1 MNKHSLNILI
11 VEDELLIAEML
22 KEMLLDLNY
31 NVVAIAKTYDLA
43 LFFLEKHKEINFA
56 FLDINLSE
64 SKNGFDVAKQIN
76 EVYQMPFV
84 FLTSYSTK
92 ETIKEAINLK
102 PDSYLLKPFTKTD
115 LFVTLELVAAKAF
128 VSDKTT
134 IIKDG
139 HLSIKLFHRDILW
152 IKSDNIYLE
161 VKTEDKT
168 YLVRNSLDKFYE
180 ELNDIDFLRIHRS
193 YVVNLK
199 QIKAVNGQYII
210 IGAEKIPMSR
220 SLRDELLIKFNS

>member
-84 FLTSYSTK
+84 FF
-92 ETIKEAINLK
+92 NL
-102 PDSYLLKPFTKTD
+102 
-115 LFVTLELVAAKAF
+115 LFNK
-128 VSDKTT
+128 
-134 IIKDG
+134 
-139 HLSIKLFHRDILW
+139 
-152 IKSDNIYLE
+152 
-161 VKTEDKT
+161 
-168 YLVRNSLDKFYE
+168 RNNK
-180 ELNDIDFLRIHRS
+180 RS
-193 YVVNLK
+193 Y
-199 QIKAVNGQYII
+199 
-210 IGAEKIPMSR
+210 
-220 SLRDELLIKFNS
+220 

>member
-1 MNKHSLNILI
+1 M
-11 VEDELLIAEML
+11 
-22 KEMLLDLNY
+22 
-31 NVVAIAKTYDLA
+31 
-43 LFFLEKHKEINFA
+43 
-56 FLDINLSE
+56 
-64 SKNGFDVAKQIN
+64 
-76 EVYQMPFV
+76 
-84 FLTSYSTK
+84 
-92 ETIKEAINLK
+92 
-102 PDSYLLKPFTKTD
+102 
-115 LFVTLELVAAKAF
+115 
-128 VSDKTT
+128 
-134 IIKDG
+134 
-139 HLSIKLFHRDILW
+139 FHRDILW